1 MNVALFG
8 GTFDPVHLGHLRV
21 ARAARERFRL
31 NRVYFVPAT
40 IPPHKADQQITPYGH
55 RYAMLALATAADKAF
70 LPSLLE
76 SPEQQALHGANYT
89 IDTVRR
95 FRKMLAARD
104 RLFFIIGM
112 DAFRDLGKWHKV
124 DELLG
129 EVEFIV
135 VSRPGFLLADVVTAL
150 PERLNSAFAG
160 GKVARPQLGEG
171 KIHLLD
177 GLAEDVSATQIRQS
191 AIRGRQLDRFVGP
204 EVADYIRKQGLYREP
219 ARALTASGEAFEG
232 SNGSQKEDI
241 GTQAAGRGRPGRS

>member
-8 GTFDPVHLGHLRV
+8 GTFDPVHLGHLGV

-40 IPPHKADQQITPYGH
+40 IPPHKADQQITAFGH

-70 LPSLLE
+70 VPSLLE
-76 SPEQQALHGANYT
+76 APGQQALNRANYT

-95 FRKMLAARD
+95 FRQTLAAGD

-112 DAFRDLGKWHKV
+112 DAFRDLGKWYKA
-124 DELLG
+124 DELLA

-135 VSRPGFLLADVVTAL
+135 VSRPGFLLADVVAAL
-150 PERLNSAFAG
+150 PERLRPAFAG
-160 GKVARPQLGEG
+160 GARRQPGAG

-177 GLAEDVSATQIRQS
+177 GVAEPVSATEVRQS
-191 AIRGRQLDRFVGP
+191 AITGRQLEHFVGG
-204 EVADYIRKQGLYREP
+204 EVAAYIRKQGLYGKP
-219 ARALTASGEAFEG
+219 ARTHSVR
-232 SNGSQKEDI
+232 
-241 GTQAAGRGRPGRS
+241 RGI